1 MPILTFLTRHTFT
14 SYYFT
19 PYFCIPYS
27 PNISRHLRHFLKT
40 FFIASLFLF
49 KTTYTKQ
56 IYIFTAELCFT
67 TQK

>member
-1 MPILTFLTRHTFT
+1 MNAVPTFPTKHTFT
-14 SYYFT
+14 SYFI

-27 PNISRHLRHFLKT
+27 PNISRHLRHFLKN

-49 KTTYTKQ
+49 KTTHAKHTRISIAQ
-56 IYIFTAELCFT
+56 LCFT